1 MNIRNLMVRI
11 IKVRI
16 QEQTKLLIMICHVIR
31 TISNDLRND
40 SFELFNNIN
49 SYVKSI
55 KQNIKSITRQLIKIQ
70 HRNENIFLIPHLL
83 LQ

>member
-70 HRNENIFLIPHLL
+70 HKNENIFLIPHLL